1 MRPRRGTS
9 VGAWRAAKLRR
20 MPARCP
26 VCETTNAAAAV
37 ECGTCGH
44 ALAVETYIAADVA
57 PIEGLEETLHGPTE
71 RAAATVPTIPELE
84 STQVARRDI
93 KVPVEVVPGVEHT
106 QIEFDPD
113 ATSLWTGGVELDLGR
128 ELDDGVRTPAP
139 EDTGVCPWCSAPSQG
154 AVLCDNCGRRRS
166 RYLQPPAAAPAV
178 ASAREMDNIMCP
190 ACFARVQ
197 PGLRCVECGVPFPF
211 TELV

>member
-1 MRPRRGTS
+1 
-9 VGAWRAAKLRR
+9 
-20 MPARCP
+20 MPVVCP
-26 VCETTNAAAAV
+26 LCETQNRDGAVECATCGHVFRAPAVAAAV
-37 ECGTCGH
+37 GDP
-44 ALAVETYIAADVA
+44 ARL
-57 PIEGLEETLHGPTE
+57 EGLEETLRDPEESAVGS
-71 RAAATVPTIPELE
+71 VPRLAELE
-84 STQVARRDI
+84 LTQIARRDI
-93 KVPVEVVPGVEHT
+93 KVAVEVVPGVEHT
-106 QIEFDPD
+106 QIESDPE
-113 ATSLWTGGVELDLGR
+113 ATSSWSGGVELDLGR

-166 RYLQPPAAAPAV
+166 RYLQPPAAAPV
-178 ASAREMDNIMCP
+178 VGSAREVDNIMCP